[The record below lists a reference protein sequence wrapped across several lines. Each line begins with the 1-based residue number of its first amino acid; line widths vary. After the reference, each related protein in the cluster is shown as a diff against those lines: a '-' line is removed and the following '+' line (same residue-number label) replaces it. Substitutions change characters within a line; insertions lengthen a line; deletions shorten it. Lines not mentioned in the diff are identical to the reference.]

1 VHFLTLDPIGLD
13 FSDLSAPVIELLTA
27 YIGEMKTEYGE
38 TGRIIAEV
46 RATSR
51 SKTNARPRQSLAK
64 AAIAFRPRRSL
75 DSVHGLRPSQ
85 PHSANLGRADCK
97 NANFRR
103 VNCKDTYLEGTNL
116 IGADLA
122 GERNPT
128 REQLAT
134 AIIDETTVLPSYLV
148 TSPAE
153 RG

>member
-1 VHFLTLDPIGLD
+1 VRFLTLDPIGLD

-27 YIGEMKTEYGE
+27 YIRVMKTEYGE
-38 TGRIIAEV
+38 TGRIIAGFG
-46 RATSR
+46 RHLG
-51 SKTNARPRQSLAK
+51 ARPMNVPAK
-64 AAIAFRPRRSL
+64 ASRKRPL
-75 DSVHGLRPSQ
+75 HFLRGALIRCTDLGRAKLTG
-85 PHSANLGRADCK
+85 ANLGRADCK
-97 NANFRR
+97 NSNFRR

-116 IGADLA
+116 IADLT